1 MVIMNAGVPND
12 TNKRSD
18 AAASL
23 RAFFDHQLH
32 HLHELA
38 DGLSK
43 HRQEMEQLT
52 AEDREMVENFVDA
65 ANARM
70 QVVHDYGGRLRDYVR
85 GLYTH
90 VLEIAEQIPSTID
103 LNQDAFR
110 ANPMVNALFVNT
122 DDIERLFTNSP
133 DLRSFL
139 KLYNQQQLPVVYALL
154 TACKSERSTLGIGMM
169 GDLLVRDVPQQTI
182 NFSSHKLHI
191 PCATSEALAVAV
203 KQYLFE
209 RIVML
214 IKQDIAARI
223 ASHTFTSEDNSYES
237 RLNSLAN
244 PSVYLDTLI
253 EYLAVPD
260 NLLRIHKSHIRL
272 NKLGVKITEDDS
284 QRANEFDLYELTW
297 SDHSS
302 HVLLQVAY
310 SW

>member
-1 MVIMNAGVPND
+1 MAIMNASVPND
-12 TNKRSD
+12 SNKRSD

-23 RAFFDHQLH
+23 RDFFDHQLH

-38 DGLSK
+38 VGFSK
-43 HRQEMEQLT
+43 HRQELDQQAE
-52 AEDREMVENFVDA
+52 EDREMVENFVDV
-65 ANARM
+65 ANAKMR
-70 QVVHDYGGRLRDYVR
+70 VVHDYGERLRDYVR
-85 GLYTH
+85 GLYSH
-90 VLEIAEQIPSTID
+90 VLAVAEQIPSVVD
-103 LNQDAFR
+103 LNKDAFR

-122 DDIERLFTNSP
+122 DDIERLFANSP

-139 KLYNQQQLPVVYALL
+139 KSYDQQQLSVVYALL

-169 GDLLVRDVPQQTI
+169 GDLLVRDLPQQTV

-191 PCATSEALAVAV
+191 PCVTSDALAVAV

-223 ASHTFTSEDNSYES
+223 ANHTFTPEDNSYQS

-260 NLLRIHKSHIRL
+260 NLLRIEKTHIKL
-272 NKLGVKITEDDS
+272 NKLGIKITEDDS
-284 QRANEFDLYELTW
+284 QHANEFDIFELIW
-297 SDHSS
+297 SDQSS

-310 SW
+310 SL

>member
-70 QVVHDYGGRLRDYVR
+70 RVVHDYGGRLRDYVR